1 MVQTLLGGFI
11 NVQGDKN
18 TSADKK
24 KKKKTGLTYRLRYVN
39 GSNFTRCYAEIISH

>member
-24 KKKKTGLTYRLRYVN
+24 NGINLPLMLRKWLKFYQVL
-39 GSNFTRCYAEIISH
+39 C

>member
-1 MVQTLLGGFI
+1 MVETLLGGFI

-24 KKKKTGLTYRLRYVN
+24 KMGLTYRLCYVN
-39 GSNFTRCYAEIISH
+39 GSNFTRCYAEIIGH